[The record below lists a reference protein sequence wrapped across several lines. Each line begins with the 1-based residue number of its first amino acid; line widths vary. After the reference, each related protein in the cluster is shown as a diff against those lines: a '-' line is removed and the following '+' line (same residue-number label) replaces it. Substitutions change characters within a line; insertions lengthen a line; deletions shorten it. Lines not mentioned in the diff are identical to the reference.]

1 MNYSDGTRVMLG
13 DLVSVPIAEGLNAI
27 GRVVMLGDT
36 YEHLPMEEAFLS
48 FVLRDIIFRAT
59 AVAVEW
65 VDSNPFAHNDP
76 TLALVGNYMTTDID
90 EDVCRVTPN
99 PSFERTPDGAAQV
112 KR

>member
-13 DLVSVPIAEGLNAI
+13 DLVSLPVGAGKSATA
-27 GRVVMLGDT
+27 RVVMLGDT
-36 YEHLPMEEAFLS
+36 YEHLPLEDAFLS
-48 FVLRDIIFRAT
+48 FVLRDKILRPT

-65 VDSNPFAHNDP
+65 IGSNPFAHDDP
-76 TLALVGNYMTTDID
+76 SLAPVGGYMTTDVD
-90 EDVCRVTPN
+90 ADVCRVTPN